1 MARCAHCISPSTYDP
16 RQEGAPMDAGQ
27 LLTLLLGGGGVAFVT
42 AVFQGYRSL
51 RAGARAH
58 EKEAVKDIADARA
71 AAEDSLEYSRLE
83 LSWWQRWAGMLEYAL
98 ARNGIEQPPRPP
110 YPDRRDK

>member
-1 MARCAHCISPSTYDP
+1 VARCLDCISPNTHDA
-16 RQEGAPMDAGQ
+16 EKGAPMDAGQ